1 MGRLL
6 PQALY
11 SNSRGV
17 MRRNSTPGP
26 CDITDYDGVWKR
38 AAERIDVI
46 DPDGREAYAVLR
58 HLQLE
63 AARTSG
69 R

>member
-11 SNSRGV
+11 SPSRLA
-17 MRRNSTPGP
+17 MQRDLSAGP
-26 CDITDYDGVWKR
+26 CDIADYDGIWKR
-38 AAERIDVI
+38 AAERIEVM
-46 DPDGREAYAVLR
+46 DPDGREAYAVLKQ
-58 HLQLE
+58 LQLE
-63 AARTSG
+63 AARSG